1 MVREFI
7 EGWDL
12 IQVLGEGTFGEV
24 NLIVNRANGEAC
36 AVKERANIFFLNNE
50 QKILESK
57 NYGMYHNRNG
67 QNPKTMEQFCE
78 ILIILKFL

>member
-36 AVKERANIFFLNNE
+36 AVKERANIFFF
-50 QKILESK
+50 K
-57 NYGMYHNRNG
+57 
-67 QNPKTMEQFCE
+67 
-78 ILIILKFL
+78 